1 MPMLSHVRALAEE
14 IGPRGTGTPG
24 EAAAAD
30 YVAERI
36 SALGLPVEW
45 QTFRAVVSQNAFPM
59 GINLVA
65 LLAVVLYPLGGP
77 LTRWVARRAGAD
89 RGPPVVA
96 DHPHFR

>member
-45 QTFRAVVSQNAFPM
+45 QTIRTSDSPLRPLLPQVTSLNVVMRVEPQ
-59 GINLVA
+59 GEL
-65 LLAVVLYPLGGP
+65 
-77 LTRWVARRAGAD
+77 R
-89 RGPPVVA
+89 
-96 DHPHFR
+96 